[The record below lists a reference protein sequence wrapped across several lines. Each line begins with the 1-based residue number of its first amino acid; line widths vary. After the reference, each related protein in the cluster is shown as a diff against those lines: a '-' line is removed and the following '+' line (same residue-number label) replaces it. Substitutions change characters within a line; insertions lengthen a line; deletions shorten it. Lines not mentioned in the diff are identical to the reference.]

1 MTLTYSGSTAGSTA
15 SNPPMVI
22 AQAVGGRVPWATTGS
37 TDSPVDYSAGGKV
50 WFYSSTNLCQ
60 DLSSTAQVNAFS
72 DGIALGMRKGDILIG
87 VQTSGNSTAG
97 QLYMGIIGASNA
109 STGFSLTTAYI
120 TSTYA

>member
-1 MTLTYSGSTAGSTA
+1 MTLTYNGSTAGSTA
-15 SNPPMVI
+15 ANPPNMLVQV
-22 AQAVGGRVPWATTGS
+22 AGGRVPWASSGS

-72 DGIALGMRKGDILIG
+72 DGIALGMRKGDVLIG
-87 VQTSGNSTAG
+87 IQTSGNSTAP
-97 QLYMGIIGASNA
+97 QLYLGVIGASNG